1 METEIIT
8 YPHTQMVTKASLE
21 YKIIYETFQFSLV
34 TFYAYLDLDMINSSC
49 DLNEYLILFRIMCS
63 SDLET

>member
-34 TFYAYLDLDMINSSC
+34 TFYAYRSGTVNSKSFVGKV
-49 DLNEYLILFRIMCS
+49 LLQIKRKFELTYAL
-63 SDLET
+63 